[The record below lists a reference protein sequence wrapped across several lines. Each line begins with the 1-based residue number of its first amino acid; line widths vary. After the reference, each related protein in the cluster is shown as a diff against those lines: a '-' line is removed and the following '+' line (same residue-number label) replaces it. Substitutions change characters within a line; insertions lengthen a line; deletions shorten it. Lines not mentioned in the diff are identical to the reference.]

1 MQVRTGSSCLGRLS
15 PSLIRKKENNNFQG
29 KHLLYL
35 SKRPEWAAL
44 AFRAPRACQ
53 ASPST
58 RHMVSAGDAQVSAA
72 IRCARELLAAW
83 TVAQYLD
90 ERRAGSGAQH
100 GRFKKSAICVDPS
113 DTLGGILS
121 TLARHDILSA
131 PVVEKTSGRY
141 SGFVD
146 VAGIL
151 SIFVKSCRHWL
162 CREYGSGMVRRLALS
177 IPSLLLDVPRSLTDG
192 SGNHESSVSASL
204 QLVCDSLSA

>member
-1 MQVRTGSSCLGRLS
+1 M
-15 PSLIRKKENNNFQG
+15 
-29 KHLLYL
+29 
-35 SKRPEWAAL
+35 
-44 AFRAPRACQ
+44 
-53 ASPST
+53 
-58 RHMVSAGDAQVSAA
+58 SAA

-177 IPSLLLDVPRSLTDG
+177 IHPSSRRASKFDGWIWQPRVICFR
-192 SGNHESSVSASL
+192 VSPARL
-204 QLVCDSLSA
+204 